1 MNVTSNTPRP
11 KPTGNQRSGCIT
23 WIFLLLLLSVPG
35 RNILVAILHSVAPQI
50 SSSQLWLILGG
61 IVALGVVVTS
71 ITRAVQN
78 RPVDTQ
84 LPTGPRPTAQTPQP
98 GRMPTGP
105 SQPPQIPS
113 SSIPSYPTGAPRFEP
128 IITGKVVIA
137 GLVLAALFV
146 GAGLLLVATLGIH
159 P

>member
-1 MNVTSNTPRP
+1 MIRHGKVGDPMNITSNTPRP

-71 ITRAVQN
+71 ITRAARN
-78 RPVDTQ
+78 RPVDTR
-84 LPTGPRPTAQTPQP
+84 LPTGPGSSTQTPRP
-98 GRMPTGP
+98 GGTPIRPP
-105 SQPPQIPS
+105 QPPQVPS
-113 SSIPSYPTGAPRFEP
+113 SSVPGYPTGAPRFEP
-128 IITGKVVIA
+128 IITGKVIVA
-137 GLVLAALFV
+137 GVVLAALF
-146 GAGLLLVATLGIH
+146 AG
-159 P
+159 